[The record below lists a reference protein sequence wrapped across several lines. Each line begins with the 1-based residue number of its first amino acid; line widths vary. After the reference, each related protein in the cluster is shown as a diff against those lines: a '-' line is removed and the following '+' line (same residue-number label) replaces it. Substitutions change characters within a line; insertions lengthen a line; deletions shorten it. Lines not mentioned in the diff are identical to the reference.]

1 MKAVGYIRVSSQGQV
16 ADGESL
22 ERQEEKIKAYAVL
35 KGITDLEIIAD
46 RGISGSKSNRPGF
59 MKLREI
65 AESQSVDVIIV
76 YDLSRLSRSVEDT
89 IVFINRLQKKEIDF
103 VSLSNDIDTTT
114 PMGKAMLT
122 IVAAFNQLY
131 RDEVSAK
138 MSRMI
143 AYKKEKQE
151 KTGGYVPYGFAVDSA
166 KKLIPLPFEQSV
178 ISEIK
183 MLRAKGTSYRRIAKH
198 LSAKRI
204 EPKNGGSVW
213 HPQVLKEIIERG

>member
-22 ERQEEKIKAYAVL
+22 ERQEEKIRAYATL
-35 KGITDLEIIAD
+35 KGIADLEIIAD

-59 MKLREI
+59 VRLKEI
-65 AESQSVDVIIV
+65 AESKAADCIIV

-89 IVFINRLQKKEIDF
+89 IVFINRLQKHGIDF

-131 RDEVSAK
+131 RDEVSVK

-143 AYKKEKQE
+143 AHKKEKQE
-151 KTGGYVPYGFAVDSA
+151 KCGGHMPYGFSVGDS
-166 KKLIPLPFEQSV
+166 KKLIPLPFEQKV

-183 MLRAKGTSYRRIAKH
+183 MLRAKGFSLRKIGKVLAERKID
-198 LSAKRI
+198 
-204 EPKNGGSVW
+204 PKLGGGKW
-213 HPQVLKEIIERG
+213 HPQVIKEIIER